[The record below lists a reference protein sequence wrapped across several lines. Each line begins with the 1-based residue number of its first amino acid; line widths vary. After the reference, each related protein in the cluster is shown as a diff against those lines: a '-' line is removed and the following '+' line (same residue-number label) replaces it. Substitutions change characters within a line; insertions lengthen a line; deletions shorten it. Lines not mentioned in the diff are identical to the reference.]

1 MPKLAGLFDSF
12 DNLDQISPEAIAFW
26 LKPIPQAN
34 FLENY
39 LANKILYPEALP
51 LTEHDMQIDLGILR
65 EALKMSKAL
74 ADAMKVPKP
83 GSEKVNALLGDNPF
97 LNITLRKIL
106 IPVRFLNFVPH
117 LMSLTRVFIDA
128 LLLNRERK
136 DFFQDLWTIVLIDD
150 IDEVVGSVLLP
161 QFESSGGVMNLK
173 LPSKNYEIRQGN
185 LMLIPCP
192 QDRCE
197 IAYKLQRGKLLGKQE
212 NAFEVYGGKLGL
224 VIDGRGS

>member
-12 DNLDQISPEAIAFW
+12 DNLDQISPEAIASW
-26 LKPIPQAN
+26 LKPIPQLN
-34 FLENY
+34 LLENY
-39 LANKILYPEALP
+39 LANKILYPQALP
-51 LTEHDMQIDLGILR
+51 LTERDMQIDLGILR
-65 EALKMSKAL
+65 EALKMN
-74 ADAMKVPKP
+74 VPKP
-83 GSEKVNALLGDNPF
+83 GSQKVNALLGDNPF

-106 IPVRFLNFVPH
+106 IPVRFLNSVPN

-150 IDEVVGSVLLP
+150 IDEVVGSILLP

-197 IAYKLQRGKLLGKQE
+197 IAYKLQKGKLLGRQE

>member
-12 DNLDQISPEAIAFW
+12 DNLDQISSEAIASW

-39 LANKILYPEALP
+39 LANKILYPQALP
-51 LTEHDMQIDLGILR
+51 LTERDMQIDLGILC
-65 EALKMSKAL
+65 EALKMSKAF
-74 ADAMKVPKP
+74 ANTQ
-83 GSEKVNALLGDNPF
+83 KVNALLGDNPF

-106 IPVRFLNFVPH
+106 IPVRFLNFVPN

-136 DFFQDLWTIVLIDD
+136 DFFQDLWTIVLTDD

-173 LPSKNYEIRQGN
+173 LLSKNYEIRQGN

-192 QDRCE
+192 KDRCE
-197 IAYKLQRGKLLGKQE
+197 IAYKLQKGKLLGRQE

-224 VIDGRGS
+224 VIDGRGA